1 MALGFIRDE
10 ADLKYLILFA
20 LRFFPYALSEADLLH
35 VVFVDDAFGYFEF
48 SQAFA
53 ELQQDKFVSCL
64 ESQGEKQYL
73 LTPAGS
79 EIISEMASSLP
90 RSVRD
95 KAEQAA
101 LQIIAKARRDA
112 SIQAS
117 HRVNEDGTYTVELA
131 VLDGQT
137 KQLGLSLMV
146 YTPRQCAIIEQNFK
160 NHAEHIYSQVL
171 AVVSNPPDADGQ
183 GENYS

>member
-20 LRFFPYALSEADLLH
+20 LRFFPYAITEADLLDA
-35 VVFVDDAFGYFEF
+35 VFVDEAFGYFEF
-48 SQAFA
+48 SQAFS

-64 ESQGEKQYL
+64 ESGGEKQYL

-79 EIISEMASSLP
+79 EIITEMASSLP

-101 LQIIAKARRDA
+101 LRIIAKARRDA

-117 HRVNEDGTYTVELA
+117 HRENADGTYTVDLA
-131 VLDGQT
+131 VLDGQNP
-137 KQLGLSLMV
+137 QFSLSLTV
-146 YTPRQCAIIEQNFK
+146 YTARQCTLIEQNFK
-160 NHAEHIYSQVL
+160 NHAEHIYAQVL
-171 AVVSNPPDADGQ
+171 ATVSTVPDSED
-183 GENYS
+183 

>member
-20 LRFFPYALSEADLLH
+20 LRFFPYAISEADLLDA
-35 VVFVDDAFGYFEF
+35 VFVDEAFGYFEF

-53 ELQQDKFVSCL
+53 ELQQNKFVGCL
-64 ESQGEKQYL
+64 ESGGEKQYL

-79 EIISEMASSLP
+79 EIINEMATSLP

-95 KAEQAA
+95 KAERAA
-101 LQIIAKARRDA
+101 LRIIAKARRDA

-117 HRVNEDGTYTVELA
+117 HRENEDGTYTVELA
-131 VLDGQT
+131 VLDGQ
-137 KQLGLSLMV
+137 KPQFSMSLMV
-146 YTPRQCAIIEQNFK
+146 YTARQCALIEQNFK
-160 NHAEHIYSQVL
+160 QHAESIYARIL
-171 AVVSNPPDADGQ
+171 NTVSEAPDTA
-183 GENYS
+183 E

>member
-20 LRFFPYALSEADLLH
+20 LRFFPYAITEADLLDA
-35 VVFVDDAFGYFEF
+35 VFVDEAFGYFEF
-48 SQAFA
+48 SQAFTD
-53 ELQQDKFVSCL
+53 LQADKFISSL
-64 ESQGEKQYL
+64 EGDGEKQYL

-79 EIISEMASSLP
+79 EIIAEMASSLP

-101 LQIIAKARRDA
+101 LRIIAKARRDA
-112 SIQAS
+112 SIQTD
-117 HRVNEDGTYTVELA
+117 HRENPDGTFTVELS

-137 KQLGLSLMV
+137 PQFSLALMV
-146 YTPRQCAIIEQNFK
+146 YTARQCALIEQNFK
-160 NHAEHIYSQVL
+160 QHAEHIYAQVL
-171 AVVSNPPDADGQ
+171 SAVSEVPDTEA
-183 GENYS
+183 